1 MGQRDICT
9 NVVTSV
15 MWGTYQIIETRGI
28 CACANWEVGGSRPHS
43 HGLTGAMPP
52 CCCGLRQDDGELL
65 IIRSW
70 LLT

>member
-52 CCCGLRQDDGELL
+52 CCGRASAG
-65 IIRSW
+65 
-70 LLT
+70 